1 MEFTVKRS
9 RWGHGDDN
17 GFLLR
22 GEDSK
27 MCCLGFVCRQV
38 GMGRKQILNKAM
50 PDELDPKLRDK
61 LIGAL
66 TFKRGQDVKD
76 YKWLNQAAKINDS
89 LDLKPEETERK
100 LKSIFSKHGHTLK
113 FID

>member
-9 RWGHGDDN
+9 RWGHGDEK

-22 GEDSK
+22 GYDNK

-38 GMGRKQILNKAM
+38 GLKRNQILDKIM
-50 PDELDPKLRDK
+50 PDELIPVLRDK

-76 YKWLNQAAKINDS
+76 YRWLNEAARINDS
-89 LDLKPEETERK
+89 QTYTPKETERK
-100 LKSIFSKHGHTLK
+100 LKSIFSKNGHTLK